1 VKAAAGDGVVS
12 TGDNVTR
19 TPHVVS
25 VGGAKNSQPRGLA
38 AWPSA
43 GHLQYVCPSEKLT
56 TTPELVILEETRNAV
71 FYDLPELPTL
81 TSLIIDPRKVKE
93 IADPNR
99 STSAPKE
106 ARQIMQ
112 IRRKKMKRHLLKK
125 YRKRMKFTLR
135 KNKREREKRKEA
147 AFQARLADI
156 KAWGDNFDARYDC
169 FVV

>member
-1 VKAAAGDGVVS
+1 M
-12 TGDNVTR
+12 
-19 TPHVVS
+19 
-25 VGGAKNSQPRGLA
+25 
-38 AWPSA
+38 
-43 GHLQYVCPSEKLT
+43 
-56 TTPELVILEETRNAV
+56 PELVILEETQNAL

-81 TSLIIDPRKVKE
+81 TSLIIDPLKVKE
-93 IADPNR
+93 SADPNR
-99 STSAPKE
+99 STSPPKE

-156 KAWGDNFDARYDC
+156 KAWGDNFDARYDFC
-169 FVV
+169 CCCLDDEDSATEKLTSCHAIGVHCLMGWPQVDSTVNLGYKDTAGTRILVSL